1 MVAGTDNSL
10 KQQNFIKY
18 LTAKKADSTLEPQDA
33 PKAFFGYRWRF
44 FTGIE
49 TGSQISDETA
59 NASSGTSTIQVPG
72 YSIAR
77 IYPKASVALEF
88 GRFLTLNLSGTARY
102 LFTTENVYRERSV
115 VDATGTAAKEVYL
128 TRVSGWRPSGE
139 IGLSLALD
147 DAGHYAISSS
157 VKLGSLPPNFER
169 VVVMQ
174 TGVTIK
180 F

>member
-1 MVAGTDNSL
+1 M
-10 KQQNFIKY
+10 
-18 LTAKKADSTLEPQDA
+18 TAKKADSTLEPQDA

-59 NASSGTSTIQVPG
+59 KASSGTSSVQVPG

-77 IYPKASVALEF
+77 IYPKASLALEF
-88 GRFLTLNLSGTARY
+88 SRFFTLNVSGTARY
-102 LFTTENVYRERSV
+102 LCKTENVYRERDV
-115 VDATGTAAKEVYL
+115 VDADGTAAKEVYL
-128 TRVSGWRPSGE
+128 TTVSGWRPSGE

-147 DAGHYAISSS
+147 DAGHYAVSSS
-157 VKLGSLPPNFER
+157 LKLGSLPPNFER
-169 VVVMQ
+169 VVVVQ
-174 TGVTIK
+174 TGITIK